1 MWVAALG
8 CWIIITLVSGCS
20 SGSNSKI
27 LSKDTMKVVLMEML
41 KADAYN
47 EFRIMKDTNYRH
59 DTAYALLYADI
70 WDFHHITRQQ
80 FSDSYE
86 YYMSKPEDLK
96 ALIDSMASDANRTP
110 NIAPGKGAMQGANQ
124 GAGRPAF
131 VPGHPPPGAPPGARP
146 GFPPNGPGGRPGFP
160 PGHPGGP
167 PNVHPGFPPNAHPGF
182 PPNGPGGKAGSPPG
196 PAPNHP
202 VPPAAGATPPPT
214 HQ

>member
-1 MWVAALG
+1 MPVAALG

-80 FSDSYE
+80 FSDSYD

-96 ALIDSMASDANRTP
+96 ALIDSMANDASRTP

-131 VPGHPPPGAPPGARP
+131 VPGHPTPGAPPNAPGA
-146 GFPPNGPGGRPGFP
+146 RPGFP
-160 PGHPGGP
+160 PGHPGFP
-167 PNVHPGFPPNAHPGF
+167 PNAPGARPSNAPGARPGFPPPHPG
-182 PPNGPGGKAGSPPG
+182 
-196 PAPNHP
+196 
-202 VPPAAGATPPPT
+202 VPPQPT